1 MTTTG
6 KEDEPSQTQRHADMH
21 IEGDRS
27 ELGATKIPQKEA
39 ATTQGTARRE
49 AGVIASKPTLRQ
61 AWHQCGPMPQYAF
74 KISMFNVSCN
84 SQ

>member
-1 MTTTG
+1 M
-6 KEDEPSQTQRHADMH
+6 R

-27 ELGATKIPQKEA
+27 ELGVTKIPSRRKEA
-39 ATTQGTARRE
+39 ATTQGTARRRRE
-49 AGVIASKPTLRQ
+49 ASVIASKPTLRQ

-84 SQ
+84 SH